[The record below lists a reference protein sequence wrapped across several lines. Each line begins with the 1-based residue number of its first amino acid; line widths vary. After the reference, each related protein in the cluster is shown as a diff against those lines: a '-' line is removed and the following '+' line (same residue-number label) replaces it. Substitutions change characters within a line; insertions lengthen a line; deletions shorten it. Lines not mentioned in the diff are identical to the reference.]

1 MPLTAD
7 ALIYALAG
15 GVAGLAL
22 GFGAAALLLRRGG
35 SDLQQHLAARAGE
48 MEIQLQQLLQEN
60 ARLQS
65 EIKNLSEQKAL
76 IEQAKQQMAADF
88 KAMSLEALNASRD
101 NFLALAQEKF
111 GQLQSAAKT
120 DIKQVV
126 TPVEATLKQMD
137 EKIALLEKER
147 HNAYGELRQHL
158 VGMKTDQDKLR
169 AETSSLVQALRSP
182 STRGQWGELQLKRT
196 LEMAGLVEG
205 VHFEQQVSV
214 DDQRPDVVVKLPGG
228 KNIVIDSKAPIDAY
242 MDALKEGASEAERK
256 DALDRHA
263 RHVGTRIKDLGKKS
277 YWEKFES
284 PEFVVMFLPSE
295 SYFSAAL
302 ERDPGLLEAGV
313 DQKVIPASPT
323 TLISLLKAVHY
334 GWRQEKLA
342 QNAQEISDLGRD
354 LYKRLGTFGSHM
366 QKIGKGLTGAIG
378 SYNDAVGS
386 LERNVL
392 PGARKFQNL
401 QGIGSDG
408 DLPDLSMIEQS
419 PRALTAPELTGH
431 ELAPPELTENA
442 QAGTDD
448 NAGENTAPAAPR
460 KRESR

>member
-1 MPLTAD
+1 MPIPAD

-15 GVAGLAL
+15 GLAGLLL
-22 GFGAAALLLRRGG
+22 GFVLAALLVRRGG
-35 SDLQQHLAARAGE
+35 SELQAHLSARAE
-48 MEIQLQQLLQEN
+48 EAEDHLHQLLQDN
-60 ARLQS
+60 ARLKT
-65 EIKNLSEQKAL
+65 EIDSLSAQQAL
-76 IEQAKQQMAADF
+76 IEQAKQQMSADF

-111 GQLQSAAKT
+111 GQLQTAAKT

-126 TPVEATLKQMD
+126 TPVETTLKQMD

-158 VGMKTDQDKLR
+158 AGMKTDQEKLR

-205 VHFEQQVSV
+205 VHFEQQISV
-214 DDQRPDVVVKLPGG
+214 DDQRPDVIIKLPGG

-242 MDALKEGASEAERK
+242 MDALKDSVSEAERK

-263 RHVGTRIKDLGKKS
+263 RHVGARIKELGRKS
-277 YWEKFES
+277 YWEKFDS

-302 ERDPGLLEAGV
+302 ERDPSLLEAGV

-342 QNAQEISDLGRD
+342 QNAQEISELGRD
-354 LYKRLGTFGSHM
+354 LYKRLGTFGTHI
-366 QKIGKGLTGAIG
+366 QKIGKGLTNAIG

-401 QGIGSDG
+401 QGIGSDA
-408 DLPDLSMIEQS
+408 DLPDLSVIEQS
-419 PRALTAPELTGH
+419 PRPLTAPELTGTPND
-431 ELAPPELTENA
+431 A
-442 QAGTDD
+442 DD
-448 NAGENTAPAAPR
+448 TPAPR
-460 KRESR
+460 KLEGR

>member
-1 MPLTAD
+1 MLLD
-7 ALIYALAG
+7 ANALMYVLAG
-15 GVAGLAL
+15 GAAGLLLGFAL
-22 GFGAAALLLRRGG
+22 GFVLARRGG
-35 SDLQQHLAARAGE
+35 GDLQNHLAQKTEE
-48 MEIQLQQLLQEN
+48 MEQQLQQLLQQN
-60 ARLQS
+60 ARLES
-65 EIKNLSEQKAL
+65 DIKNLAEQKAL

-111 GQLQSAAKT
+111 GQLQTAAQT

-147 HNAYGELRQHL
+147 QGAYGELRQHL
-158 VGMKTDQDKLR
+158 AGMKADQEKLR
-169 AETSSLVQALRSP
+169 SETSSLVQALRSP

-196 LEMAGLVEG
+196 LEMAGMVEG
-205 VHFEQQVSV
+205 VHYEQQVSV
-214 DDQRPDVVVKLPGG
+214 DDQRPDVVIKLPGG
-228 KNIVIDSKAPIDAY
+228 KCIVIDSKAPIDAY
-242 MDALKEGASEAERK
+242 MDALKDGASEAERR

-263 RHVGTRIKDLGKKS
+263 RHVGTRIKELGKKS
-277 YWEKFES
+277 YFEKFES

-295 SYFSAAL
+295 SYLSAAL
-302 ERDPGLLEAGV
+302 ERDPALLEAGV

-323 TLISLLKAVHY
+323 TLISLLKAVAY

-366 QKIGKGLTGAIG
+366 QKIGKGLSGAIG

-386 LERNVL
+386 LERSVL
-392 PGARKFQNL
+392 PGARKFQSL

-408 DLPDLSMIEQS
+408 DLPDINVIEQS
-419 PRALTAPELTGH
+419 PRALTAPELV
-431 ELAPPELTENA
+431 APEQDEDTA
-442 QAGTDD
+442 AG
-448 NAGENTAPAAPR
+448 PR
-460 KRESR
+460 KIEKR

>member
-1 MPLTAD
+1 MPLDAN
-7 ALIYALAG
+7 ALIYVLAG
-15 GVAGLAL
+15 GVAGLVF
-22 GFGAAALLLRRGG
+22 GFGIGFMLARRGG
-35 SDLQQHLAARAGE
+35 GELQNHLAQKTAD
-48 MEIQLQQLLQEN
+48 MEQQLQQLLQQN
-60 ARLQS
+60 ARLES
-65 EIKNLSEQKAL
+65 DIKNLAEQKAL

-111 GQLQSAAKT
+111 GQLQTAAKT

-158 VGMKTDQDKLR
+158 AGMKADQEKLR
-169 AETSSLVQALRSP
+169 SETSSLVQALRSP

-196 LEMAGLVEG
+196 LEMAGLQEG
-205 VHFEQQVSV
+205 VHFEQQVSI
-214 DDQRPDVVVKLPGG
+214 DDQRPDVIVKLPGG
-228 KNIVIDSKAPIDAY
+228 KSIVIDSKAPIDAY
-242 MDALKEGASEAERK
+242 MDALKDGASETERR

-263 RHVGTRIKDLGKKS
+263 RHVSSRIKELGKKS
-277 YWEKFES
+277 YFEKFES

-302 ERDPGLLEAGV
+302 ERDPSLLEAGV
-313 DQKVIPASPT
+313 EQKVIPASPT
-323 TLISLLKAVHY
+323 TLISLLKAVAY

-354 LYKRLGTFGSHM
+354 LYKRLGTFGAHM
-366 QKIGKGLTGAIG
+366 QKIGKGLSGAIA

-408 DLPDLSMIEQS
+408 DLPDVNVIEQA
-419 PRALTAPELTGH
+419 PRALTAPELT
-431 ELAPPELTENA
+431 A
-442 QAGTDD
+442 QSDTD
-448 NAGENTAPAAPR
+448 ETAEDPPAAPPR
-460 KRESR
+460 HAEKR